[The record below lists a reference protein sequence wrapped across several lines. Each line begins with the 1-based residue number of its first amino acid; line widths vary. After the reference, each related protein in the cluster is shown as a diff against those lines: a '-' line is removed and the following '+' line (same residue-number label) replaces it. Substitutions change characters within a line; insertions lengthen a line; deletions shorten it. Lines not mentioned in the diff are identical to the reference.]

1 MNQPRT
7 CTLQGR
13 RAQSSARGA
22 TWQASVVTSEQ
33 ENTLVLSPVLRLR
46 SRTAGLCHR
55 CRPPVSLSTACLLL
69 LGCRVARL
77 AKASPRQPQPCL
89 WCSVSC
95 AVCPRPP
102 SPESNGWHWQRSCR
116 ACPSHNVR
124 ACVCQPC
131 PPFVVS
137 YSRLAFKF
145 GGLETGEH
153 RRQRVFRP
161 RLRDVPWFVIGPGSH
176 HGSAHA
182 TRTSLLAL
190 CVMFIPGYPVLCQA
204 K

>member
-1 MNQPRT
+1 MTRT
-7 CTLQGR
+7 VLCEPT
-13 RAQSSARGA
+13 SNVHSARPA
-22 TWQASVVTSEQ
+22 RSVFCTWSHMAGQCRDV
-33 ENTLVLSPVLRLR
+33 
-46 SRTAGLCHR
+46 RTGKHTGVEP
-55 CRPPVSLSTACLLL
+55 RPPLAESYSRLVPSMSPACFTQHSVPPP

-77 AKASPRQPQPCL
+77 AKASPRQPQPCF

-145 GGLETGEH
+145 GGLESNFT
-153 RRQRVFRP
+153 FKP
-161 RLRDVPWFVIGPGSH
+161 KLS
-176 HGSAHA
+176 
-182 TRTSLLAL
+182 
-190 CVMFIPGYPVLCQA
+190 CVDSVTYL
-204 K
+204 